1 MIQRIQSIYL
11 LLAAVAVVVF
21 NFVALGIDETPEPDV
36 VVFGKNMLALFIPS
50 LVIAGI
56 SFITIFLFSNRKLQM
71 SITRINLFLVLVLIG
86 LTIYFLFVDQAN
98 AVESPGMGLILPIFT
113 FLFSFIA
120 LKKIGADEKLVRS
133 IDRLR

>member
-50 LVIAGI
+50 LVIACI

>member
-11 LLAAVAVVVF
+11 LLAAVAIVVF

-36 VVFGKNMLALFIPS
+36 VVFGKNILPIFIPS
-50 LVIAGI
+50 LVIGVI
-56 SFITIFLFSNRKLQM
+56 SLLSIFLYSNRKLQM
-71 SITRINLFLVLVLIG
+71 NVTKLNLFLVFVLIG
-86 LTIYFLFVDQAN
+86 LSVYFLFVDKSG
-98 AVESPGMGLILPIFT
+98 AVESPGMGLVLPIFT

>member
-36 VVFGKNMLALFIPS
+36 LVFGKNMLALFIPS